1 MHVFSAICNLI
12 LAAYIAFE
20 ALRSPAKYR
29 QFKQAVDA
37 GTPGARKSFYYEI
50 LWFEGIT
57 AALAVAALR
66 FAGNSFDP
74 ARLDLASSSF
84 GSWWLSLLS
93 HVSRDFIYGASAGIL
108 IVVPLLFIVMKM
120 ARRKATNATPAPQP
134 QEPSRFL
141 PDFTYLLPHFA
152 GERWLFAAVAV
163 SAGICEEV
171 VFRAWL
177 LTTLHGP
184 LHLNGWILVL
194 AGAAVFGVLHVYQG
208 FLGFITTMALALVLS
223 GLYVGTGTLLVP
235 IVIHV
240 LVDLRWAAVP
250 QAPGPAAQ
258 TVGQDAD

>member
-1 MHVFSAICNLI
+1 MHAFSVICSLI
-12 LAAYIAFE
+12 LAGYIAFE
-20 ALRSPAKYR
+20 AVRSPAKYR

-57 AALAVAALR
+57 AVLAVAALR
-66 FAGNSFDP
+66 FAGSSFGP
-74 ARLDLASSSF
+74 AQLDLARSSF

-108 IVVPLLFIVMKM
+108 ILSPLLFIVMKM
-120 ARRKATNATPAPQP
+120 ARRKAEKATPAPQP
-134 QEPSRFL
+134 QKPSKFL
-141 PDFTYLLPHFA
+141 PDFTYLLPHS
-152 GERWLFAAVAV
+152 GVERWLFAAVAV

-177 LTTLHGP
+177 LTTLHGS
-184 LHLNGWILVL
+184 LHLNGWVLVL
-194 AGAAVFGVLHVYQG
+194 AGAVVFGVLHLYQG
-208 FLGFITTMALALVLS
+208 FLGFISTMALALVLS

-240 LVDLRWAAVP
+240 LVDLRWAFLP
-250 QAPGPAAQ
+250 QMPAPSAQ
-258 TVGQDAD
+258 PVA